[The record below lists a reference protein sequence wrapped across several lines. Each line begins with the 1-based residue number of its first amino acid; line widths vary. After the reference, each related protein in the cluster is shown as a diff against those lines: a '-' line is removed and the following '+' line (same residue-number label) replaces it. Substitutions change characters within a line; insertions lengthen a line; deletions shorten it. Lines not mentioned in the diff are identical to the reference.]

1 MPNTTDFM
9 GRNLLVE
16 RLSAQLRANG
26 MTGDTR
32 AAATELLKRRGQMD
46 DKGKLTAVG
55 QTRNAMTAEERAID
69 RAKRTAPDAQYVY
82 NPNTNR
88 ATRR

>member
-1 MPNTTDFM
+1 MPNTTEFM
-9 GRNLLVE
+9 GANQLVN
-16 RLSAQLRANG
+16 RLAAQLRANG

-32 AAATELLKRRGQMD
+32 TAAMEILKKRGHVD
-46 DKGKLTAVG
+46 DKGGLTTDGRA
-55 QTRNAMTAEERAID
+55 RDSMTAEERAID
-69 RAKRTAPDAQYVY
+69 RAKRRYGGEFTY

>member
-1 MPNTTDFM
+1 MANTTDFM
-9 GRNLLVE
+9 GKNQLVD
-16 RLSAQLRANG
+16 RLAAQLRVNG

-32 AAATELLKRRGQMD
+32 AAAMDILKRRGHLNG
-46 DKGKLTAVG
+46 KGELTADG
-55 QTRNAMTAEERAID
+55 RARDGMTAEERAID
-69 RAKRTAPDAQYVY
+69 RAKRAAPGAQFVY